1 MLSLISTFKFFFIIT
16 SCQKPTYYG
25 TYTNI
30 KIIFYIKKKT
40 TRRGKNH
47 KSCININRTKEN
59 LCIKLVKIC
68 IYLSLN
74 DVECY
79 VNVHV
84 IPWLTTYSLSHCPRV

>member
-1 MLSLISTFKFFFIIT
+1 MLHINVHALIDKYFKFVFIIT

-25 TYTNI
+25 TYTKN
-30 KIIFYIKKKT
+30 YILYKKKT
-40 TRRGKNH
+40 KDAAKIIRFAL
-47 KSCININRTKEN
+47 IEN
-59 LCIKLVKIC
+59 LCIKLVKMC
-68 IYLSLN
+68 MYLSLN

>member
-1 MLSLISTFKFFFIIT
+1 MLSLISTFKIFFIIT

-25 TYTNI
+25 TYT
-30 KIIFYIKKKT
+30 KKMYIKKY
-40 TRRGKNH
+40 

-68 IYLSLN
+68 MYLSLN

-79 VNVHV
+79 VNVM
-84 IPWLTTYSLSHCPRV
+84 

>member
-1 MLSLISTFKFFFIIT
+1 MLSLISTFNFFFIIT
-16 SCQKPTYYG
+16 SCQKLTYYG
-25 TYTNI
+25 TYTKQLNFI
-30 KIIFYIKKKT
+30 YIKKT

-59 LCIKLVKIC
+59 LCIKLLKNC
-68 IYLSLN
+68 MYLSLN